1 MNSALMFSKASDEW
15 STPQDFWRELDAEFR
30 FGLDAAC
37 SAENAKAPVGFG
49 PDHPNPAARDA
60 LVPCWSEA
68 ARAAGVPPV
77 AFLNPPYSRCA
88 EFVAKAATEAQKGCT
103 VVLLIPSRT
112 DTRYWHA
119 HIWDRETHQPKPGV
133 EIRFVKG
140 RLKFGAGK
148 NSAPFPSVVI
158 VMRPPA

>member
-15 STPQDFWRELDAEFR
+15 STPADFYAELDREFR
-30 FGLDAAC
+30 FNTDAAC
-37 SAENAKAPVGFG
+37 TPANGLAAYQIYSAL
-49 PDHPNPAARDA
+49 DTD
-60 LVPCWSEA
+60 WSDDGDYSNV
-68 ARAAGVPPV
+68 RVFV
-77 AFLNPPYSRCA
+77 NPPYSRCA
-88 EFVAKAATEAQKGCT
+88 EFVAKAATEAQKGCV

-119 HIWDRETHQPKPGV
+119 HIWDRETHRPKPGV
-133 EIRFVKG
+133 EVRFIKG

-148 NSAPFPSVVI
+148 NSAPFPSAVI